1 MNTEKRIQ
9 ALIAKQAVVENA
21 RAKREADDAKRE
33 NDIEAMRIKVE
44 QAWVPLKGVLI
55 SMIERMNT
63 EMPGDDGRLF
73 VIQERN
79 ERHDHIDTLSIAFE
93 KYPAA
98 STFDKCSVQVSPL
111 GAVVVRIGSQN
122 TMPVKEYELDVLVAS
137 SKQINGIVL
146 DFLEA
151 NV

>member
-9 ALIAKQAVVENA
+9 ALIAKQGVVENA

-63 EMPGDDGRLF
+63 EMPGDDFL
-73 VIQERN
+73 
-79 ERHDHIDTLSIAFE
+79 LSRRETNATII
-93 KYPAA
+93 
-98 STFDKCSVQVSPL
+98 STRF
-111 GAVVVRIGSQN
+111 R
-122 TMPVKEYELDVLVAS
+122 
-137 SKQINGIVL
+137 
-146 DFLEA
+146 
-151 NV
+151 

>member
-21 RAKREADDAKRE
+21 RAKREVDDAKRE

-63 EMPGDDGRLF
+63 EMPGDDRRLF
-73 VIQERN
+73 VVQER
-79 ERHDHIDTLSIAFE
+79 
-93 KYPAA
+93 
-98 STFDKCSVQVSPL
+98 
-111 GAVVVRIGSQN
+111 
-122 TMPVKEYELDVLVAS
+122 
-137 SKQINGIVL
+137 
-146 DFLEA
+146 
-151 NV
+151 

>member
-55 SMIERMNT
+55 SMIGRMNT
-63 EMPGDDGRLF
+63 EMPGRRSATFCCPGEKRTPRSYRHAFDSIRKISCGFNLRQMFRAGESFGRGRCANG
-73 VIQERN
+73 QPEHN
-79 ERHDHIDTLSIAFE
+79 
-93 KYPAA
+93 A
-98 STFDKCSVQVSPL
+98 S
-111 GAVVVRIGSQN
+111 
-122 TMPVKEYELDVLVAS
+122 
-137 SKQINGIVL
+137 
-146 DFLEA
+146 
-151 NV
+151 